1 MQNKTWSNLITAQH
15 QQSIKGTRRKGKKNR
30 RESEKNNNENSHLQK
45 SRKQRHTKAN
55 TQIVSRRCKPAPTPR
70 SAPLLKNR
78 TGRLS
83 TEEIS
88 KFTHDNHRRR
98 RTSTNWNVQVAKT
111 VSPWIHIVIVEESI
125 VGDNGQFPIVL
136 VQCVTISK
144 CKCLIFQC

>member
-1 MQNKTWSNLITAQH
+1 MQNRTWSNLITAQH

-30 RESEKNNNENSHLQK
+30 RESEEAIKNSHLQT
-45 SRKQRHTKAN
+45 SRKQRQPKAN
-55 TQIVSRRCKPAPTPR
+55 TKKVPRRCKPATTSR

>member
-30 RESEKNNNENSHLQK
+30 IEENNKELSSAEKPQGAAQEDKQTKDLTTLQA
-45 SRKQRHTKAN
+45 SLEASTP
-55 TQIVSRRCKPAPTPR
+55 QIK
-70 SAPLLKNR
+70 PLLKDR

-98 RTSTNWNVQVAKT
+98 QTSNNWNVQVAKT